1 MAYKTIVSDLSD
13 EELIEKVLQGETQ
26 LYAAI
31 VGRYQQHV
39 ANLCY
44 KICGTRLQVEE
55 VVQEVF
61 VELYAA
67 LPRFKFKAKL
77 STYIYRITVNV
88 ISKALGHESRITLPD
103 EVASANLPS
112 GENNVEQSIVK
123 SEREQQLRKAIGT
136 LKHEQ
141 RTALVLY
148 TFNDFS
154 YQDIAD
160 VMQVSLAK
168 VESLIFRAK
177 KNLHQILTN
186 ESQKSKK
193 E

>member
-112 GENNVEQSIVK
+112 GENNVEQLIVK

>member
-44 KICGTRLQVEE
+44 KICGNRLQVEE

-88 ISKALGHESRITLPD
+88 VSKALNHESRVLLPD
-103 EVASANLPS
+103 EAASENLPS
-112 GENNVEQSIVK
+112 NENNVEQAIVK
-123 SEREQQLRKAIGT
+123 TEREQQLRKAIGT

-186 ESQKSKK
+186 ESQKKY
-193 E
+193 

>member
-177 KNLHQILTN
+177 KNLHQMLSN
-186 ESQKSKK
+186 ESPKK
-193 E
+193 

>member
-31 VGRYQQHV
+31 VGRYQQNV

>member
-44 KICGTRLQVEE
+44 KICGNRLQVEE